1 MSVPDCFRFLS
12 FTINILLKFLFV
24 STFYWMLKVVGF
36 FCYIKF
42 VHVIWQF
49 HPRMKVRYFL
59 MNQIYDLK
67 TLEGLNMIWRL
78 AQDLDLPEFWPYGH
92 LKGPETENEALRN
105 NVLSSL
111 CPMDQNSRRHEK
123 VPYFRG
129 IFVQTITLIIHSEI
143 KTPLCIYVIIPTHL
157 TINQCIKA
165 DFPLQSR
172 PGNNLTLLQ

>member
-78 AQDLDLPEFWPYGH
+78 AQDLDQPEFWPCGR
-92 LKGPETENEALRN
+92 LKGPKITNEALKI
-105 NVLSSL
+105 S
-111 CPMDQNSRRHEK
+111 
-123 VPYFRG
+123 YFRHY
-129 IFVQTITLIIHSEI
+129 IHVRKSPNDMDKSI
-143 KTPLCIYVIIPTHL
+143 STKPT
-157 TINQCIKA
+157 N
-165 DFPLQSR
+165 
-172 PGNNLTLLQ
+172 